1 MRELD
6 AREECLD
13 SVLAYGVPGRGR
25 GRGHHR
31 LWHTDLPV
39 FARYRT

>member
-6 AREECLD
+6 AREEWM
-13 SVLAYGVPGRGR
+13 AYGVPGRGR